1 MSTEEN
7 RFDIELDVVGKEEVL
22 SQDEAQRFVESQ
34 CIAKLPSEIY
44 VPESTNGYK
53 DNPPLYNGIYRLGFE
68 VIGREK
74 LIISY
79 YRRYIE
85 KKEVVFK
92 LEISRDIETV
102 QTEIEQ
108 FLNYLEAN
116 NIEVFNTERFVKIFA
131 NFARNNLEPDMNVH
145 GEKIRLTTTD

>member
-1 MSTEEN
+1 MVKAD
-7 RFDIELDVVGKEEVL
+7 RFDIEVDVVGKDEIL
-22 SQDEAQRFVESQ
+22 SRDEAQRLVESQ

-44 VPESTNGYK
+44 VPESTDGYK
-53 DNPPLYNGIYRLGFE
+53 GNPPLYNGIYRLGFE

-85 KKEVVFK
+85 KKETVFK

-108 FLNYLEAN
+108 FLQYLESN

-131 NFARNNLEPDMNVH
+131 NFTRNNLEPDMDVH
-145 GEKIRLTTTD
+145 GEKLKLTVN